1 MVAVRHVQ
9 QPAHLSIATL
19 LATAGPLKAMVQDAN
34 CERVSADR
42 ARLAWSSST
51 SGLDWSE
58 LEALYRLAP
67 LGNKN
72 AAGLQTVFENS
83 RYKWFVRRGGRLI
96 AAGRALADGADCSY
110 ICDVAVLPEF
120 QGSGLGRDLVARLVH
135 DSRGHQKIILYSV
148 PGKEGFYRK
157 LGFARLLTAMAIF
170 RDRDAALARGHL
182 ADD

>member
-1 MVAVRHVQ
+1 MTNANPAMTLPERTAV
-9 QPAHLSIATL
+9 
-19 LATAGPLKAMVQDAN
+19 
-34 CERVSADR
+34 
-42 ARLAWSSST
+42 
-51 SGLDWSE
+51 DWSDTTHGVDWTE

-67 LGNKN
+67 LGNKS
-72 AAGLQTVFENS
+72 AADLETVFENS
-83 RYKWFVRRGGRLI
+83 RYRWFVRQDGRLI

-135 DSRGHQKIILYSV
+135 DSRGHRKIILYSV

-170 RDRDAALARGHL
+170 GDRDAAIARGHL
-182 ADD
+182 AAD